1 MRRADPD
8 GRDLVSRALARPE
21 DVASWPADE
30 RSRLLVQAR
39 SAGLLGRLAALSGGS
54 GAAWPDG
61 ANGHIDA
68 ARRVTGAHHR
78 EVRREVELIHRALRP
93 LGAPVVLLKG
103 AAYVM
108 AGLPAAEGRVFSDID
123 IMLPRPTLPQA
134 ESLLMLAG
142 WMGTPQTAYDERYY
156 REWMHE
162 LPPMEHVHRGTTL
175 DVHHTIL
182 PLTARLRP
190 DAARLLED
198 AVELPDHPGLRV
210 LAPADMVLHAV
221 AHLFANEELSHAL
234 RDLSD
239 IDRLL
244 RHFAARD
251 PAFWDQLLDRASL
264 HGLTR
269 LASYAAHHA
278 SERLETPVPARVL
291 EALRRHEPA
300 FPLRPLMHGLWRHAL
315 RPPHPSAAHRGRS
328 AAMFALYVRGH
339 ALRMPPRLLV
349 QHLAVKAVARWRSP
363 NPQGDMTVR

>member
-1 MRRADPD
+1 MKRGDP
-8 GRDLVSRALARPE
+8 DLVSRALARP
-21 DVASWPADE
+21 DALAGWPAPD

-39 SAGLLGRLAALSGGS
+39 SAGLLGRLAALPGGA
-54 GAAWPDG
+54 GGAWPDG
-61 ANGHIDA
+61 ANGHIEA
-68 ARRVTGAHHR
+68 ARRVTAAHQR
-78 EVRREVELIHRALRP
+78 EVRREVEFIRRALQP

-108 AGLPAAEGRVFSDID
+108 TGLPAAEGRVFSDID
-123 IMLPRPTLPQA
+123 IMLPRAALPQA

-190 DAARLLED
+190 DATRLLED

-244 RHFAARD
+244 RHFARD
-251 PAFWDQLLDRASL
+251 AAFWDLLLDRARL

-269 LASYAAHHA
+269 LTSYAARHA
-278 SERLETPVPARVL
+278 SERLGTPIPGPVL
-291 EALRRHEPA
+291 EALRHHEPA

-315 RPPHPSAAHRGRS
+315 RPPHPSAARGGHS
-328 AAMFALYVRGH
+328 LAMFALYVRGH
-339 ALRMPPRLLV
+339 ALRMPARLLV
-349 QHLAVKAVARWRSP
+349 PHLAVKALARWRERRP
-363 NPQGDMTVR
+363 PAADDVTVQ